1 MSILHCHFQE
11 AKIIK
16 IKLNWQIRKKTEY
29 LTKRHSVFE
38 VLIIKA
44 YLHYLDPETPV

>member
-11 AKIIK
+11 AKIKK

-29 LTKRHSVFE
+29 LAKRHSVFE
-38 VLIIKA
+38 VLIVKGCP
-44 YLHYLDPETPV
+44 HYLDLGTPV